1 MMESVGMQG
10 VEGSDSQYAPEVQ
23 MPRNWEGC
31 RIADSLV
38 KKWCF
43 QDYSISSLFR

>member
-23 MPRNWEGC
+23 MPRYRRCIHIHYLYLG
-31 RIADSLV
+31 
-38 KKWCF
+38 
-43 QDYSISSLFR
+43 